1 MKKFLTICA
10 ALFVLYNNVSGQ
22 EMDEMWDN
30 RSNNKA
36 NKNVQWFKD
45 AKFGMF
51 IHWGL
56 YSKLAGEW
64 NGKRYYGSGEWIM
77 NQAKIP
83 VAEYEKVAKSFNPIK
98 FDAEEWAQIAE
109 DAGMK
114 YMVVTAKHHEGF
126 SMFDSKYTNFDIV
139 DATPYKKD
147 PMKSLAKSV
156 AKRNIHFGFYYS
168 QFQDWY
174 EPNGGRNTWD
184 FKEAEKDY
192 QKYYKE
198 KAIPQLKEL
207 MTNYGKLG
215 TIWFDTPGGL
225 TKQETE
231 DFVNSLRK
239 YQPECLF
246 SSRVGHGL
254 GDYRDFGD
262 SELPPF
268 TINGPWESIYTH
280 NDSWGYIKHDLNFKT
295 PKEIIYL
302 LANAAARG
310 GNLMLNVGPDGEGSF
325 PAYSIQYLR
334 EVGNWLKINGE
345 SIYASTA
352 GLLGQQPWGVSTSK
366 PGKQYLHILNRP
378 VDGEVLIP
386 DFDVTIKKV
395 YLLDGGKELDFE
407 KRGKD
412 IILNL
417 PLGEMKKSL
426 NEVVVL
432 EYSGQVKA
440 SQTYNVVSDNFQEI
454 EIPAYF
460 AKVKGNA
467 NLKSLTYSHYYGDW
481 KHTNCV
487 VDAKNSGDEIS
498 FDIRVTKPGT
508 YKIKLEYNCGT
519 ESALQEGVLTLNNT
533 DFLFR
538 TLKTGEF
545 DRRAPLPLIQHSV
558 ATTTFDKEGLYKLN
572 IRPLKDGKE
581 LFKLK
586 SLIFEAVR

>member
-1 MKKFLTICA
+1 
-10 ALFVLYNNVSGQ
+10 
-22 EMDEMWDN
+22 MWDN
-30 RSNNKA
+30 RATGKEHRNI
-36 NKNVQWFKD
+36 QWFKD

-83 VAEYEKVAKSFNPIK
+83 VAEYKKVATTFNPIK
-98 FDAEEWAQIAE
+98 FNGEKWAELAE

-114 YMVVTAKHHEGF
+114 YMVITAKHHEGF
-126 SMFDSKYTNFDIV
+126 SMFDSKYTDFDIV

-147 PMKSLAKSV
+147 PMKELADAV
-156 AKRNIHFGFYYS
+156 AKKNIHFGFYYS

-174 EPNGGRNTWD
+174 EPNGGKNSWD
-184 FKEAEKDY
+184 FKESEKDY
-192 QKYYKE
+192 QKYYNE

-231 DFVNSLRK
+231 EFVNNLRN
-239 YQPECLF
+239 YQPDCLF

-280 NDSWGYIKHDLNFKT
+280 NDSWGYIKHDMNFKT

-302 LANAAARG
+302 LSNAAARG
-310 GNLMLNVGPDGEGSF
+310 GNLMLNIGPDGEGNIPEFSV
-325 PAYSIQYLR
+325 QYLK
-334 EVGNWLKINGE
+334 EVGKWLKVNGE
-345 SIYASTA
+345 SIYGTTA

-366 PGKQYLHILNRP
+366 PGKQYLHVLQKPTDGRLFIPEFN
-378 VDGEVLIP
+378 VDLS
-386 DFDVTIKKV
+386 KV
-395 YLLDGGKELDFE
+395 YLLANGKQLPYQ
-407 KRGKD
+407 KKGKD
-412 IILNL
+412 LEITL
-417 PLGEMKKSL
+417 PVGAAEIL
-426 NEVVVL
+426 NEVVVI
-432 EYSGQVKA
+432 EYGGKYNRAVS
-440 SQTYNVVSDNFQEI
+440 YNVISGNFSEI

-460 AKVKGNA
+460 AKTIGNA

-481 KHTNCV
+481 KHTNCI
-487 VDAKNSGDEIS
+487 VDTKNPTDEIV
-498 FDIRVTKPGT
+498 FDIRIITPGT
-508 YKIKLEYNCGT
+508 YKVKLDYNCGA
-519 ESALQEGVLTLNNT
+519 ESALQEGVLNINGS

-545 DRRAPLPLIQHSV
+545 DRKAPLPLVQHSI
-558 ATTTFDKEGLYKLN
+558 ATTTFTKGGLYKVS
-572 IRPLKDGKE
+572 IKPLKGGKE

-586 SLIFEAVR
+586 SLIFEPVNTR